1 MQKGRLHGYSSGVLL
16 TVRRQTI
23 TSTPCWIEIHLNGPL
38 QWLDRVLIQMG
49 SPRLPCSSMS
59 WDTDDVAFSVVVAC
73 GVSVCN
79 YWCQVVICVHNCHR
93 SVYAWI
99 SLLQAS
105 LQTSTHT
112 WQHLF
117 YFCVPPSVLWRC
129 WLGGRKGI
137 RPVKNLS
144 GWVLAWLC
152 VWSEM
157 QTCIWPSW
165 CHCLLLQ

>member
-1 MQKGRLHGYSSGVLL
+1 MLDWDSSQW
-16 TVRRQTI
+16 TVAVAW
-23 TSTPCWIEIHLNGPL
+23 SCL
-38 QWLDRVLIQMG
+38 
-49 SPRLPCSSMS
+49 
-59 WDTDDVAFSVVVAC
+59 DTDGFSATAMLQHVVRYWWRCFQCCVAC
-73 GVSVCN
+73 GVGVCN

-144 GWVLAWLC
+144 GGVLAWLC